1 MTWIIIRIDSLLC
14 FLCTGFKIQQWAPLR
29 SSGLKSHTDFG
40 QSWTWTIKHTEWT
53 FRMNLWTNS
62 CHFPNTEQSSRHSWC
77 ECYFLDRPKMKQYQK
92 EVRKIFCLLSN
103 SCVFQSNMKVDHS
116 IFKSGY
122 EQKLG
127 KSTHFF
133 LRVDDLLNCE
143 PL

>member
-1 MTWIIIRIDSLLC
+1 
-14 FLCTGFKIQQWAPLR
+14 
-29 SSGLKSHTDFG
+29 
-40 QSWTWTIKHTEWT
+40 
-53 FRMNLWTNS
+53 
-62 CHFPNTEQSSRHSWC
+62 
-77 ECYFLDRPKMKQYQK
+77 MKQYQK